1 MPVSIAMP
9 QRQKSTID
17 ALNDG
22 LGVISRAYE
31 MKLASDKSGR
41 ESDEYNKKLQLE
53 KALKDPT
60 SQQSAMARRAMQQ
73 AGVQVDDN
81 ASAFDIDQAY
91 GGPAKY
97 NLAKQEALYKRE
109 NKDPVEEAFK
119 KAQTAKVYN
128 DMKKEKQPTDGQ
140 YSSGTFAKRME
151 QAENVFTAL
160 SDSGY
165 NAADM
170 SNRAGSILPGAF
182 QSENF
187 KKQDQAER
195 NFVNALLRRES
206 GAAISPDEFKSAAIQ
221 YFPRAG
227 DTPDV
232 LEQKRQNRILAF
244 NGLKANAGP
253 AFDKIPSVGPSPLI
267 AKTKQSGGVIADA
280 VAGSGEKPTA
290 EDMQALQWA
299 KGNAGDPRAKDIMA
313 RLKLKGLK

>member
-31 MKLASDKSGR
+31 LKSGFDKSSQEEADR
-41 ESDEYNKKLQLE
+41 LKKSELE

-73 AGVQVDDN
+73 AGVAVDDT

-97 NLAKQEALYKRE
+97 NLAKQDALYKRE
-109 NKDPVEEAFK
+109 NKDPTEEAYK
-119 KAQTAKVYN
+119 KAQTAKVYH
-128 DMKKEKQPTDGQ
+128 DIKKEKQPTDGQ
-140 YSSGTFAKRME
+140 FSSGLFAKRME
-151 QAENVFTAL
+151 QAEGVFGAL
-160 SDSGY
+160 TEGGY

-170 SNRAGSILPGAF
+170 SNRAGSVLPGAF

-227 DTPDV
+227 DTPEV
-232 LEQKRQNRILAF
+232 LDQKKQNRVLAF

-253 AFDKIPSVGPSPLI
+253 AFDKIPGVEQSPLI
-267 AKTKQSGGVIADA
+267 AKTKQGSGVIKNA
-280 VAGSGEKPTA
+280 VAGSEEKPTA
-290 EDMQALQWA
+290 EDLQALQWA
-299 KGNAGDPRAKDIMA
+299 KGNSGDPRAKNIMA
-313 RLKLKGLK
+313 RLRSKGLK